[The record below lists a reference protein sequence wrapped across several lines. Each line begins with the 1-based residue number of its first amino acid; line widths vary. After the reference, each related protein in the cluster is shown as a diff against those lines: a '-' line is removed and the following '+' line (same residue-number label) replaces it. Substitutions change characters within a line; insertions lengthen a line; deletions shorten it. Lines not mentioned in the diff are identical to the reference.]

1 MAEYKHVGRRRAL
14 VVCGFALLVAA
25 VAPGLGRSANGSGT
39 SASAY
44 ERSVVAAMNDVRVS
58 HGLRP
63 LKLDASLNAAARQH
77 TFEMLNV
84 GYFEHESAN
93 GGAFSTRIA
102 RFYKAG
108 AGTWQVG
115 ENLLWGTNSVDV
127 ARAVQMWMESPGHR
141 RNILSPSWRD
151 VGVSAVNSATST
163 GEYGGGP
170 VTIITVDFGVR

>member
-1 MAEYKHVGRRRAL
+1 MAEYKHVGRRTAL
-14 VVCGFALLVAA
+14 VLCGFALLVAA
-25 VAPGLGRSANGSGT
+25 IAPGLGRSATGSGA

-44 ERSVVAAMNDVRVS
+44 ERSVVAAMNDVRVG

-63 LKLDASLNAAARQH
+63 LKLDASLTAAARQH

-93 GGAFSTRIA
+93 GGAFSKRIA
-102 RFYKAG
+102 RFYTAG
-108 AGTWQVG
+108 AGSWEVG
-115 ENLLWGTNSVDV
+115 ENLLWGSPSVD
-127 ARAVQMWMESPGHR
+127 ATRAVQIWMESPGHR
-141 RNILSPSWRD
+141 RNILSRSWRD
-151 VGVSAVNSATST
+151 VGVAAVNSATST